1 MYLRKSGEALSPE
14 RELLHVLDALKL
26 QIGSYAFSAQY
37 RQSPAPPGGAG
48 TPARTRPPVHAAG
61 PDNDWSV
68 CTTWIVTRKKLWY
81 LGDVW
86 RQRVDYP
93 PQGKRA
99 DPRQKMER
107 AACSGRDKLANRFG
121 VLRMCRRL
129 HRAIWVAAGSLR
141 FKIAASTFLDRK
153 VIQETRLRG

>member
-1 MYLRKSGEALSPE
+1 MDQTLF
-14 RELLHVLDALKL
+14 V
-26 QIGSYAFSAQY
+26 
-37 RQSPAPPGGAG
+37 

-93 PQGKRA
+93 PLTASVQTLAKRWNA
-99 DPRQKMER
+99 RRVLVEDAGAGTSLVKEASRTGFGNHRRKAR
-107 AACSGRDKLANRFG
+107 GR
-121 VLRMCRRL
+121 
-129 HRAIWVAAGSLR
+129 
-141 FKIAASTFLDRK
+141 
-153 VIQETRLRG
+153 